1 MNDDDRIAYLAGE
14 PTGSIDDSYER
25 ADLDELRALLADPG
39 LWDEPAPTLEDAVV
53 AAVSSAVGARSGQTV
68 APVPPTVTGM
78 AAPVTTAPPSTDVSA
93 DSSANVIPIA
103 RHRNRWTRSAVLM
116 GAAAAA
122 VIAIVAT
129 MVLVTGGQ
137 DDAES
142 FSMVLEPTELL
153 PGAAG
158 SATLTKTDSGWRIEL
173 DSTGL
178 PRLDEGRFYQAWLR
192 DEEGTLVPVGSFNEG
207 SDVVLWAGVSP
218 VKFSVLTITEEA
230 ADGDQASSGVRVLVG
245 TIVQD

>member
-14 PTGSIDDSYER
+14 PTGSIDDSDER

-39 LWDEPAPTLEDAVV
+39 LWDEPAPSLEDAVV
-53 AAVSSAVGARSGQTV
+53 AAVSSAVGARSGPTG
-68 APVPPTVTGM
+68 AAVPPAVTGT
-78 AAPVTTAPPSTDVSA
+78 AVPATTTAATETPIESG
-93 DSSANVIPIA
+93 ANVIPIA
-103 RHRNRWTRSAVLM
+103 RHRSRWTRSVVLM

-122 VIAIVAT
+122 VILVVAT
-129 MVLVTGGQ
+129 MVVVTGGQ

-173 DSTGL
+173 DATGL

-192 DEEGTLVPVGSFNEG
+192 NEEGTLVPVGSFNEG

-218 VKFSVLTITEEA
+218 VTFPILTVTEEA